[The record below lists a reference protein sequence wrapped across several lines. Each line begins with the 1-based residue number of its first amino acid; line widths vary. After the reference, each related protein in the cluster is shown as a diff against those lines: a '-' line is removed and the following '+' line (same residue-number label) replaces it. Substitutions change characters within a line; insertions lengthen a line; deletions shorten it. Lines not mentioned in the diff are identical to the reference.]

1 MSASGFLY
9 SQNNTAQTVAVG
21 GTINMGG
28 NVRRKGCVC
37 GTSTPYATT
46 NGTTTTLSSRGR
58 CPEYFQILAS
68 FVVTPTAAGTVTIN
82 AVQDGVNIGAVGT
95 ATVAAAATTV
105 TIPMVFGVRLNTGV
119 TGSNITYVLTGA
131 AATVNNVSQTVERID

>member
-1 MSASGFLY
+1 MSAGYLY
-9 SQNNTAQTVAVG
+9 SANTTAQTVAVG

-37 GTSTPYATT
+37 NTNTPYATT

-58 CPEYFQILAS
+58 CPEYFNVTAT

-105 TIPMVFGVRLNTGV
+105 TIPLAFGVRLNSGV
-119 TGSNITYVLTGA
+119 TASNVTYVLTGA
-131 AATVNNVSQTVERID
+131 AATVNNVYQTVERVN